1 MKKDI
6 DYDSSTASLY
16 KLLKR
21 ENVLVALPFL
31 VAFVCFSFHITGDL
45 YGDEFATYR
54 WAVLGEPLLMTG
66 KPASLLSVNVT
77 LAKLGYMIVGAP
89 WGIRL
94 PSLIFALATVVM
106 VGKLAR
112 LLFGERQQVIAMW
125 LTALSPI
132 LIEFAAE
139 ARPYTILAFFGTA
152 FLYCLV
158 KFERNENWNTALLLG
173 VVSALG
179 CLSRIIFAANLL
191 FGVIYYLWK
200 RKRVTKY
207 AIVAALIVVPVV
219 VRLLM
224 FFYMYESKAPKIA
237 EGSAGVS
244 TINFILRAGVAYNF
258 GYSTFSLPDLG
269 AERNV
274 SILSVLKDNIPAISF
289 IAIAVVGIGIGV
301 AQTAKKYP
309 RTLLFLFASIIIPSA
324 GIIIT
329 GQLGY
334 TIVRE
339 KYLMGVLGGYLVL
352 LSAIFGELII
362 HKKGRISII
371 AFLLVIGIS
380 LFHYFISPEEYSRR
394 MMPSA
399 LNQEITN
406 LVGKNDVIIVY
417 HIRRSIPDY
426 YTILDG
432 DYKYINVRN
441 DIVKGMTLEE
451 YSYQIESNAGDKIFL
466 IAAEG
471 MRNMVDP
478 KNIILSTLKSRRDW
492 ERKKYGRNLSLY
504 VFSKNI

>member
-1 MKKDI
+1 MLSK
-6 DYDSSTASLY
+6 
-16 KLLKR
+16 
-21 ENVLVALPFL
+21 ENVLLALPFA
-31 VAFVCFSFHITGDL
+31 VAVLCFSFHITGDL

-66 KPASLLSVNVT
+66 KPASVLSINFT
-77 LAKLGYMIVGAP
+77 LAKLGHMIVGAP

-112 LLFGERQQVIAMW
+112 LLFGEKQQLIAMW

-139 ARPYTILAFFGTA
+139 ARPYAILAFFGTA
-152 FLYCLV
+152 FLYYLL
-158 KFERNENWNTALLLG
+158 KFERDENWNTATLLG

-191 FGVIYYLWK
+191 FGVTYYLWK
-200 RKRVTKY
+200 RKKVTKY
-207 AIVAALIVVPVV
+207 AIVAALIVIPVI

-224 FFYMYESKAPKIA
+224 LFYMYESKAPKIA
-237 EGSAGVS
+237 EGAVGVS

-274 SILSVLKDNIPAISF
+274 PVLSVLKENIPAIAL
-289 IAIAVVGIGIGV
+289 IMVAAVGICFGTIW
-301 AQTAKKYP
+301 AARKHP
-309 RTLLFLFASIIIPSA
+309 RAFLFLLASIVIPSA

-352 LSAIFGELII
+352 LSVIFGELIGRN
-362 HKKGRISII
+362 KSRISAI
-371 AFLLVIGIS
+371 AFLFVLGIS
-380 LFHYFISPEEYSRR
+380 LFHYFGSSEDYSRR
-394 MMPSA
+394 MYPSA
-399 LNQEITN
+399 LNQEIISLTEQ
-406 LVGKNDVIIVY
+406 NDVIVAY
-417 HIRRSIPDY
+417 HIRRSVPNY

-432 DYKYINVRN
+432 DYRYLDVRD
-441 DIVKGMTLEE
+441 DIPEGMTLEAYADQME
-451 YSYQIESNAGDKIFL
+451 RDAGDKIFL
-466 IAAEG
+466 ISAEG

-478 KNIILSTLKSRRDW
+478 ENIILKSLKLRRNW

-504 VFSKNI
+504 VFSNNL